1 MSNAEDDDGFSKNVS
16 IYFLFFALLLA
27 TVLILSRE
35 LHKRPKINGLVSEAA
50 LVLIFGMFVSF
61 IIDFFLIVE
70 EEIDEVNNEPEY
82 DDDYMHDEQ
91 GEEGDEYELLNSMIS
106 FEPNV
111 FFMALLPPILF
122 NAGYELRRE
131 LFYRH
136 ITPITLFACLGTCLS
151 AIVAALMLYFVK
163 ERGWMGDFDPTL
175 IELLTFGS
183 LIAATDTVSTLAVF
197 QAKKVDP
204 HIFYLVFG
212 ESALNDAVA
221 LVLFHSFSDFLVK
234 DLSGVESMIRVTGY
248 FLVDFIYEAVG
259 SPILG
264 IVCGFV
270 SALIFKHCD
279 FRDFKTLELS
289 LYILL
294 MYTPYMVAENTFLS
308 GIVTIFFT
316 GMSARRYIEP
326 NVSDD
331 TKHNAGVIFKLSAY
345 LAETCIFLELGL
357 SIFGLSGSF
366 QWGFIWWALLA
377 TLIGRAFS
385 IYPISFYHNW
395 SIGEKVLEP
404 AMMLDM
410 SHVAEHFDV
419 NKPDDDTG
427 SYSSSS
433 SWSSASASSWSRR
446 QTPPKRKDKE
456 IPLKF
461 MHVLWFS
468 GLRGAVAYACARS
481 FPDKF
486 GNRNEFIA
494 ATAVIVVITIVVMG
508 GATSPFLQ
516 YMGVRMGVSED
527 EYMKEWHKQRKL
539 KGAFHRFGKSRALR
553 SFNNVW
559 VCLIWSP
566 FLHASF
572 HRIQVYL
579 PNCCQKRG
587 YLAKQVP

>member
-1 MSNAEDDDGFSKNVS
+1 MSARDPLRAMSEEGEAQDAFSKNIS

-27 TVLILSRE
+27 TVLILSSE
-35 LHKRPKINGLVSEAA
+35 LHKRPRIHAVLSEAA
-50 LVLIFGMFVSF
+50 LVLLLGMFVSF
-61 IIDFFLIVE
+61 VIDFFLIVE
-70 EEIDEVNNEPEY
+70 AEVGEMNEPEY
-82 DDDYMHDEQ
+82 DDDYIHKNQSQQQSD
-91 GEEGDEYELLNSMIS
+91 GSDEYELLRSMIS
-106 FEPNV
+106 FETNV

-136 ITPITLFACLGTCLS
+136 ITPITLFACVGTCLS
-151 AIVAALMLYFVK
+151 AIVTGLLLYFVK
-163 ERGWMGDFDPTL
+163 PTGLMGEFDPSL

-221 LVLFHSFSDFLVK
+221 LVLFHSFADFMAK
-234 DLSGVESMIRVTGY
+234 DLSGVESMLRVTGY
-248 FLVDFIYEAVG
+248 FLLDFAYEAVG

-264 IVCGFV
+264 IVFAFV

-279 FRDFKTLELS
+279 LRDFKILELS

-294 MYTPYMVAENTFLS
+294 MYTPYMVAENVFLS

-331 TKHNAGVIFKLSAY
+331 TKHNAEVIFKLSAY

-366 QWGFIWWALLA
+366 QWGFIWLA
-377 TLIGRAFS
+377 FVASLIGRAFS
-385 IYPISFYHNW
+385 IYPLSFYHNW
-395 SIGEKVLEP
+395 SISEEFKEPTVL
-404 AMMLDM
+404 LDM
-410 SHVAEHFDV
+410 SNADTNLGERIVAEDE
-419 NKPDDDTG
+419 TG
-427 SYSSSS
+427 SYSSGS
-433 SWSSASASSWSRR
+433 SWSSASAKSKSWKRRR
-446 QTPPKRKDKE
+446 QTPPQRKDKE

-468 GLRGAVAYACARS
+468 GLRGAVAYACARGY
-481 FPDKF
+481 PDKY
-486 GNRNEFIA
+486 GNQHEFIA
-494 ATAVIVVITIVVMG
+494 ATAVIVVLTIVVMG
-508 GATSPFLQ
+508 GMMGPLLQ
-516 YMGVRMGVSED
+516 YLGIRTGVSED

-539 KGAFHRFGKSRALR
+539 KGAFHRFGT
-553 SFNNVW
+553 
-559 VCLIWSP
+559 
-566 FLHASF
+566 
-572 HRIQVYL
+572 
-579 PNCCQKRG
+579 
-587 YLAKQVP
+587 